1 MRTLVLI
8 AVLSSAPLA
17 NAMAQN
23 SEPGQTLAV
32 QVCSRCHAVLR
43 GEGATPKPEPLPF
56 SEIGRPLAFE
66 DIANTPGVTEMALYA
81 WLTSSHPTMPNIVLE
96 KEELRNVVAYIL
108 SLKTDQP

>member
-1 MRTLVLI
+1 MRSLVLI

-43 GEGATPKPEPLPF
+43 GEGVTTNPEPLPF
-56 SEIGRPLAFE
+56 SKVGRPLPFE
-66 DIANTPGVTEMALYA
+66 DIANTPGVTSMALYA
-81 WLTSSHPTMPNIVLE
+81 WLTSSHPTMPDIMLDKN
-96 KEELRNVVAYIL
+96 ELGNVVSYIL
-108 SLKTDQP
+108 SLKRH